1 MMGAVL
7 HLAAAC
13 RAPTATAL
21 ARPAVL
27 SESFSATL
35 AAMNRATRALK
46 RLGYRIEAN
55 QLPLDIVG
63 AKPEIL
69 LAPGQDMEALIELSR
84 GLWFARDAVGRTAFT
99 MLGEVTVSW
108 REQP

>member
-1 MMGAVL
+1 MGAVL
-7 HLAAAC
+7 HLVADG
-13 RAPTATAL
+13 RAPTAAPQ

-27 SESFSATL
+27 SEAFSAHL
-35 AAMNRATRALK
+35 AAINRATRTLK
-46 RLGYRIEAN
+46 RLGYRIEAS
-55 QLPLDIVG
+55 QLPLDIGG

-69 LAPGQDMEALIELSR
+69 LAPGQDMEALIEHSR